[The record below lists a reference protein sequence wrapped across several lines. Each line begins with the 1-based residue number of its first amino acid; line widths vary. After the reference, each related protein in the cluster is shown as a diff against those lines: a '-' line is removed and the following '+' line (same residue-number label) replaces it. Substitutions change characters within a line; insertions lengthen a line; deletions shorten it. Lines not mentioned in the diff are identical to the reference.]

1 VSVAKGS
8 VAVQIAGQE
17 YRIRSDADA
26 ADLQRAAS
34 AVDHTMSR
42 IRERTGAVD
51 SLDVAV
57 LAALNLA
64 RELIGLR
71 EPQKGGT
78 ASALAPS
85 QRERIRELID
95 LAEAALEDS

>member
-1 VSVAKGS
+1 MAKGS

-26 ADLQRAAS
+26 AGLQQAAS

-42 IRERTGAVD
+42 IRERTGTVD

-71 EPQKGGT
+71 ESLKGGRAGGL
-78 ASALAPS
+78 ASPE
-85 QRERIRELID
+85 RERIRELID
-95 LAEAALEDS
+95 LAEGALEES